1 MLIAISSSSI
11 TLVKFKYHSTI
22 ILDMPPKR
30 SKKQGRK
37 GRKISKDSERTLRPR
52 LGDFKRSRGDE
63 SINQITDKERLTRR
77 VGQGP
82 RSIRTRQMD
91 NIFDDFRNSI
101 ESMLS
106 PSFSPWGY
114 FPSTSRIGVQEDEVR
129 VPLYDVVDK
138 GDKYEVIVEL
148 PGIDKDNIRI
158 NAMDN
163 SIEISADQSQEKS
176 ERKKEFSYSQRTFSS
191 FYCTIPVATEILT
204 SEVTARSDNNGILR
218 INLPK
223 KEPMRQDIKSRSIP
237 VE

>member
-1 MLIAISSSSI
+1 
-11 TLVKFKYHSTI
+11 
-22 ILDMPPKR
+22 MPPKK

-37 GRKISKDSERTLRPR
+37 GSKISKTSERTLRPR
-52 LGDFKRSRGDE
+52 LGDFKKRSIEDE
-63 SINQITDKERLTRR
+63 SIDQISNTQNVGRMRR
-77 VGQGP
+77 FRQGA
-82 RSIRTRQMD
+82 RSLRTRQMN

-101 ESMLS
+101 ESMLN

-114 FPSTSRIGVQEDEVR
+114 FPSTSRIGVQEDEIR
-129 VPLYDVVDK
+129 VPIYDVVDR

-158 NAMDN
+158 NATDD
-163 SIEISADQSQEKS
+163 SIEISAEQSREED

-191 FYCTIPVATEILT
+191 FYCTIPVPTEIL
-204 SEVTARSDNNGILR
+204 SSVVTARSDNRGILR

-223 KEPMRQDIKSRSIP
+223 KAPTGQDIKGRSIT

>member
-1 MLIAISSSSI
+1 ML
-11 TLVKFKYHSTI
+11 
-22 ILDMPPKR
+22 PKR
-30 SKKQGRK
+30 SKKQR
-37 GRKISKDSERTLRPR
+37 RRESKIPKTGGRTLSPR
-52 LGDFKRSRGDE
+52 LGDFKRSIEDE
-63 SINQITDKERLTRR
+63 SIDQISNTQNVGHMRR
-77 VGQGP
+77 AGQGT
-82 RSIRTRQMD
+82 RSLRSRQMN

-114 FPSTSRIGVQEDEVR
+114 FPSTSRIGAQEDEIR
-129 VPLYDVVDK
+129 VPIYDVVDR

-158 NAMDN
+158 NATDD
-163 SIEISADQSQEKS
+163 SIEISAEQSREED

-191 FYCTIPVATEILT
+191 FYCTIPVPTEILS

-223 KEPMRQDIKSRSIP
+223 RVSTRQDTKGRSITI
-237 VE
+237 E